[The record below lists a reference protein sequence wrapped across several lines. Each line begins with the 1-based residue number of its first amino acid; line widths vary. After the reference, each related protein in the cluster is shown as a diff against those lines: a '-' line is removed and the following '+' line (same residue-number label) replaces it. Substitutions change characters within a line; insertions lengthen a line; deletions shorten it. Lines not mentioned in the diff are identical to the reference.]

1 MSQMSQMSRVS
12 RVSRV
17 SRMRRRLLLIGI
29 LPSALAL
36 IFAILVFVML
46 DHQRTGQDRFAAGD
60 FDKASS
66 AFADAGSLNPFQ
78 DWVTAFD
85 RGAAKQ
91 AAGDLDQA
99 IDLYESALPDVPKSE
114 ECTVR
119 INLSLA
125 HESVGDAAA
134 EKDDLDDARAAWTA
148 GIKVLRDGN
157 CPTDSGR
164 GKKQSEQAAA
174 VEKRLQEKLS
184 SEKEN
189 NDSKKDDR
197 KQKEQQKKEQKEQ
210 KKKER
215 QLKKQNGRGEERR
228 EKKEQQREE
237 SGGYQPEW

>member
-1 MSQMSQMSRVS
+1 MSRM
-12 RVSRV
+12 

-46 DHQRTGQDRFAAGD
+46 DHQRTGQDRFATGD

-85 RGAAKQ
+85 RGAAKH
-91 AAGDLDQA
+91 AGGELDQA

-119 INLSLA
+119 INLALA

-148 GIKVLRDGN
+148 GIKVLRDGG
-157 CPTDSGR
+157 CPTDAGR
-164 GKKQSEQAAA
+164 GEKQTEQAAG

-184 SEKEN
+184 SDDGKK
-189 NDSKKDDR
+189 DDSSKKDK
-197 KQKEQQKKEQKEQ
+197 KQEQQ
-210 KKKER
+210 
-215 QLKKQNGRGEERR
+215 
-228 EKKEQQREE
+228 EKKEKKEKAEKERKLEQQNNQGQERRKKQEQERKE
-237 SGGYQPEW
+237 SGGYQPQW